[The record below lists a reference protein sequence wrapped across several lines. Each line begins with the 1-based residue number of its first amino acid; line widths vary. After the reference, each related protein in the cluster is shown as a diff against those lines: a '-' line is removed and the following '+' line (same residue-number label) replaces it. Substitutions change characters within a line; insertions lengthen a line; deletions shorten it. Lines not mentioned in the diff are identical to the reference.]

1 MLLGLKRIALLL
13 FCGFALP
20 GVSQVVPNENRVFQI
35 DTQKSRIKWTGK
47 KLGGSH
53 YGTVRIKRGKVRSS
67 KNSFLGKIGGEI
79 VVDMKS
85 IQCDDLK
92 SPGSNSKLVKHLKSK
107 DFFHVKKYKTAKLKI
122 KKIEKGQGDRYL
134 LDGRITIRGKT
145 KKIQFPLNIQ
155 WSDKAFKATGTLTL
169 DRTEFGVK
177 YNSGKFYK
185 ALGDKLIYDDFSLHF
200 EVYSK

>member
-1 MLLGLKRIALLL
+1 MPLGLKRIALL
-13 FCGFALP
+13 FCFGFAWL
-20 GVSQVVPNENRVFQI
+20 GVSQVVSNSTRVFQI
-35 DTQKSRIKWTGK
+35 DTQKSRIKWVGK
-47 KLGGSH
+47 KLGDSH
-53 YGTVRIKRGKVRSS
+53 HGTVRIKRGKIKSS
-67 KNSFLGKIGGEI
+67 KNSFRGKI

-92 SPGSNSKLVKHLKSK
+92 SPGSNRKLVRHLKSK
-107 DFFHVKKYKTAKLKI
+107 DFFYVKKYKTAKLKI

-134 LDGRITIRGKT
+134 LDGWITIRGKT

-155 WSDKAFKATGTLTL
+155 WKGRAFKATGTLTL
-169 DRTEFGVK
+169 DRTRFGVK